1 MDDATDDERRADP
14 GAPVTGTG
22 GAPERV
28 DGPDADPASAGA
40 AQAFTEGDR
49 DDAGEVVES
58 DDIRVADAVRTY
70 RAPRIGAF
78 VTAGALL
85 GIVVGLVLA
94 LVTGP
99 QEQVVDDGTAFI
111 SFLDAEGTVRL
122 LSALTGGVVG
132 AVIAGVVAVVADRR
146 SARRSAG
153 S

>member
-1 MDDATDDERRADP
+1 MSDAGDDERRTGATAPDTGWP
-14 GAPVTGTG
+14 DVPTAAGGAGAPDAAVTI
-22 GAPERV
+22 
-28 DGPDADPASAGA
+28 
-40 AQAFTEGDR
+40 EG
-49 DDAGEVVES
+49 EE
-58 DDIRVADAVRTY
+58 IRVADAVRTH

-78 VTAGALL
+78 VTTGALV

-99 QEQVVDDGTAFI
+99 ENPTPDDGTAFI

-132 AVIAGVVAVVADRR
+132 AVVAGGLAVLADRR

-153 S
+153 SKSSMP